1 MITHNRSM
9 HLFSFTSI
17 ATLTCRHERRADQV
31 TEPLSTI
38 PFLSPL
44 SASPPLCLLLFPPFS
59 YPASFFFSILSLPSS
74 YLIFPP
80 YTCITSCIFSLFS
93 WFFLLPSSISLLHIL
108 VSILSLFSSFRFYP
122 YCFVFSSRSFFVVLF
137 LFLFSLFS
145 FLIYIL

>member
-9 HLFSFTSI
+9 HPFSFTSI

-44 SASPPLCLLLFPPFS
+44 SASPPLCLLFPPFS
-59 YPASFFFSILSLPSS
+59 YPASSFFSVLSLRSS
-74 YLIFPP
+74 YLIFPS

-93 WFFLLPSSISLLHIL
+93 QFFLLPSSISLLHIL
-108 VSILSLFSSFRFYP
+108 VSILSLSSSFRFHP
-122 YCFVFSSRSFFVVLF
+122 HCFVFPFSRSFFVVLF
-137 LFLFSLFS
+137 FFCFFYFLFLR
-145 FLIYIL
+145 IL